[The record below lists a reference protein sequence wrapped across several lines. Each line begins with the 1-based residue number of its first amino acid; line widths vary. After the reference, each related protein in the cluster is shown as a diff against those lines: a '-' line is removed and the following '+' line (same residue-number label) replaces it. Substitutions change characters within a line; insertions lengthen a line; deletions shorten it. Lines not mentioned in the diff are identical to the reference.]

1 MSPALAD
8 ALFVGFM
15 ALLSLGLMAG
25 GWLAMSDERAL
36 VRRIAQLHAR
46 PDRHEALHVLV
57 LRRLEPFVVGAGKDR
72 EEIEQALALAGYR
85 SEMGPAAFGVLRLVA
100 PLAIGGGLLGLAYI
114 DGHASP
120 RALFGC
126 VMAACIAFLAPKRL
140 LSMSVARRKRRISGE
155 LPFTLD
161 VFVMMLESGVSIDHC
176 FRAFAQSEGR
186 AAPRVQE
193 AVEALVR
200 DLERGVAYEAALAR
214 WGDRLGVAGAR
225 ELAAVIQQSLAHGA
239 PAAKVLRE
247 FSREFS
253 EKRVSTARESIGRT
267 SAKMTVAM
275 LVFIMPALLIVL
287 AGPAVATLG
296 QAIRAFSH

>member
-15 ALLSLGLMAG
+15 ALLSLGLMG
-25 GWLAMSDERAL
+25 SGWLAMSDERAL
-36 VRRIAQLHAR
+36 GRRVSRLNVQQER
-46 PDRHEALHVLV
+46 REPRHVLV

-72 EEIEQALALAGYR
+72 EEIEQALTLAGYR
-85 SEMGPAAFGVLRLVA
+85 NEIAPAVFGLLRIASPLVF
-100 PLAIGGGLLGLAYI
+100 GGGLLALAYL
-114 DGHASP
+114 DGQASP

-126 VMAACIAFLAPKRL
+126 LAAACIAFLAPKRL

-200 DLERGVAYEAALAR
+200 DLERGVAYDAALGR

-239 PAAKVLRE
+239 PAARVLRE
-247 FSREFS
+247 FSQEFS

-275 LVFIMPALLIVL
+275 LIFIMPALLIVL